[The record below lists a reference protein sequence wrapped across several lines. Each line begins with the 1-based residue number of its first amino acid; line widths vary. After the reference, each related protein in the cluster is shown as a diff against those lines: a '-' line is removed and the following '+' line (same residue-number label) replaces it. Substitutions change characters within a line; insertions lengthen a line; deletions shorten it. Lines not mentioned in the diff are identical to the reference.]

1 MNSYTLT
8 ATLSNNTNRK
18 TIWARDEQTAM
29 MDAIWHIMDR
39 AHKNKQ
45 SAWALGAIKL
55 VDAEGKVISTMEAK

>member
-8 ATLSNNTNRK
+8 ATLNRNTNRK
-18 TIWARDEQTAM
+18 TIWAKDEQSAM
-29 MDAIWHIMDR
+29 LDAIWHIMDR
-39 AHKNKQ
+39 AYKNKQ